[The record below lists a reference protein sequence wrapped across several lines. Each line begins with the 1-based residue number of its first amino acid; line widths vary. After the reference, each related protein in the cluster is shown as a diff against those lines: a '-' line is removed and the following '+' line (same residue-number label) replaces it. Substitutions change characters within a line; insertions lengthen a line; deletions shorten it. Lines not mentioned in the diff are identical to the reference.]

1 MVGTINK
8 QGLVS
13 IKRGSELLGYSEQA
27 YHKRERV
34 KKGQSVKAVS
44 LESMMQEC
52 ISEIRERMPKIG
64 GKKLWVMLK
73 GVLKNKG
80 FGIGRDKFVRLYAD
94 LGFRLKK
101 RKKRRKTT
109 DSSDWHNQF
118 EDLRKELIPSRPEE
132 LMVGDI
138 TYIET
143 EIGDA
148 YMPLITDA
156 YSKMLMGYEVSHR
169 MRAEDCLVALRMAIK
184 NRQYEGICIHHSD
197 RGKQYISEAYTSVA
211 HNNGFISST
220 TQDGSPYDNAVAERI
235 NRIIKEEFGFD
246 GVTRKFKNAHE
257 AKQVM
262 KQVVVIY
269 NKERPHMSNHML
281 TPFQMHQQSTLPIKR
296 WSKRK
301 ISDTGEKKTNYNT
314 QL

>member
-1 MVGTINK
+1 LN
-8 QGLVS
+8 QRGLVS
-13 IKRGSELLGYSEQA
+13 IKRGSEFLGYTEQA
-27 YHKRERV
+27 YHKRERA
-34 KKGQSVKAVS
+34 KEEQQLKASS
-44 LESMMQEC
+44 LQTIMSER
-52 ISEIRERMPKIG
+52 IVEIRERMPKIG
-64 GKKLWVMLK
+64 GEKLWVLLREELK
-73 GVLKNKG
+73 KKG
-80 FGIGRDKFVRLYAD
+80 FGIGRDKFVGLYAD

-101 RKKRRKTT
+101 RKRRRKTT
-109 DSSDWHNQF
+109 DSSNWHNQF
-118 EDLRKELIPSRPEE
+118 ADLRKDLIPTRPEQ

-138 TYIET
+138 TYIDT
-143 EIGDA
+143 EAGDA

-169 MRAEDCLVALRMAIK
+169 MRAEECLVALRMAIK

-197 RGKQYISEAYTSVA
+197 RGNQYISQAYTTVA
-211 HNNGFISST
+211 HSNGFISST

-246 GVTRKFKNAHE
+246 GVTRKFKNAWE

-262 KQVVVIY
+262 KKVMVIY

-281 TPFQMHQQSTLPIKR
+281 TPFQMHQQNELPIKT
-296 WSKRK
+296 WSKKDKRK
-301 ISDTGEKKTNYNT
+301 NIKIVEGQPNYNT